1 MQKKYKTIVAD
12 PPWPIG
18 DFPAWFR
25 EDRRSAKELEIG
37 INPTPYKTM
46 TLPDIERL
54 NVGDI
59 AADGAHLYLWTTD
72 AFMEAA
78 LQVARAWGFEKS
90 ATLVW
95 CKKPMGKGL
104 GGTYPSNVEFV
115 LFCRRVENKGWQE
128 FGAWLRGKRK
138 EAGITT
144 GRVCEAIGA
153 HGKVNH
159 GGMQSNWEN
168 GLGVPTLE
176 QWEKIKDVL
185 GIGPEKDAELES
197 LQIRPGK
204 RADGRWFQF
213 ARGKHSQ
220 KPDAFLDVVEQVSP
234 GPRIELFARLQRDGW
249 DSWGNE
255 CRQDVALMTAN
266 AEVTGLGRNR
276 SNDD

>member
-1 MQKKYKTIVAD
+1 MKKYKTIVVD
-12 PPWPIG
+12 PPWPICN
-18 DFPAWFR
+18 FPAWFR
-25 EDRRSAKELEIG
+25 KDRRSAKEIKTG
-37 INPTPYKTM
+37 FNPTPYKTM

-72 AFMEAA
+72 AFMEAS
-78 LQVARAWGFEKS
+78 LQVVRAWGFEKS

-144 GRVCEAIGA
+144 GKVCEAIGA

-168 GLGVPTLE
+168 GRGVPTME
-176 QWEKIKDVL
+176 HWAKIKDVL
-185 GIGPEKDAELES
+185 GIDDAKDAELEAM
-197 LQIRPGK
+197 QIKQGK

-213 ARGKHSQ
+213 PRGRHSQ
-220 KPDAFLDVVEQVSP
+220 KPEGFQDIVEQVSP
-234 GPRIELFARLQRDGW
+234 GPYVELFARRSRKGW
-249 DSWGNE
+249 DVWGNE
-255 CRQDVALMTAN
+255 VECTAELPS
-266 AEVTGLGRNR
+266 AV
-276 SNDD
+276 

>member
-25 EDRRSAKELEIG
+25 EDRRSAKEIEFG

-46 TLPDIERL
+46 TLPEIERL

-59 AADGAHLYLWTTD
+59 AADGAQLYLWTTD
-72 AFMEAA
+72 SFMEAA

-128 FGAWLRGKRK
+128 FGAWLRECRK
-138 EAGITT
+138 KAARLGFACAAVPRLGFE
-144 GRVCEAIGA
+144 GRG
-153 HGKVNH
+153 
-159 GGMQSNWEN
+159 
-168 GLGVPTLE
+168 PLE
-176 QWEKIKDVL
+176 L
-185 GIGPEKDAELES
+185 FLETS
-197 LQIRPGK
+197 VERL
-204 RADGRWFQF
+204 
-213 ARGKHSQ
+213 RGKAWL
-220 KPDAFLDVVEQVSP
+220 KGVVE
-234 GPRIELFARLQRDGW
+234 E
-249 DSWGNE
+249 
-255 CRQDVALMTAN
+255 
-266 AEVTGLGRNR
+266 
-276 SNDD
+276 